1 MPQSVPLSRRM
12 FLRGAS
18 VALALPMLDAMQ
30 SRRTS
35 AADGSKQRPPR
46 MACFY
51 VPNGV
56 NIFQWGC
63 KVDGGNHTFSSTLEP
78 LAPLKDRVTVLR
90 GMSHPASQGGH
101 SGADTW
107 LTAENLEGTP
117 GFDYRN
123 SISADQVVAEVVGL
137 ETRLASLELSSSSGS
152 GSPGHS
158 HTLAFSRNA
167 VPLAAES
174 NPRQVFERLFVEDS
188 GKTRAARQQRFLE
201 DKSILDEV
209 LGQSQALTQKLGK
222 NDREKLDEYLTSVRE
237 VERRVKAAERWMD
250 VPKAEIDAMD
260 LKLDARPE
268 ERGDRQTYLRTMYEL
283 VALALQ
289 TDTTRVVT
297 FEIGR
302 EAAGGYFSE
311 LGLSAN
317 HHELSHHGGDEG
329 MLGGLAKIDRFHI
342 EQLAWFLTRLASIEE
357 EGTSLLDQTMVM
369 YGSGMNSGKGGEHSP
384 KDLPLLFAGGK
395 SLGIKQGQH
404 LEFADGEQPL
414 SNLLLTMIQK
424 MGVESDRFKDS
435 KGTLRGLV

>member
-1 MPQSVPLSRRM
+1 MPGFERLSRRT

-18 VALALPMLDAMQ
+18 VALALPLLDAMQ
-30 SRRTS
+30 PRRAM
-35 AADGSKQRPPR
+35 AADSAKQSPPR

-63 KVDGGNHTFSSTLEP
+63 KSEGASHTFAPSLEP
-78 LAPLKDRVTVLR
+78 LAPLKDQVTVLR
-90 GMSHPASQGGH
+90 GMSHPASKGGH

-123 SISADQVVAEVVGL
+123 SISADQLVAEQVGL

-188 GKTRAARQQRFLE
+188 GKTRAARLQRFLE

-209 LGQSQALTQKLGK
+209 LKQSEALQKKLGK
-222 NDREKLDEYLTSVRE
+222 NDREKLEEYLTSVRE
-237 VERRVKAAERWMD
+237 VERRVKAAEKWMD
-250 VPKAEIDAMD
+250 VPKAEIDAKD
-260 LKLDARPE
+260 LKLDSRPD

-283 VALALQ
+283 IALALQ

-302 EAAGGYFSE
+302 EAAGGHFSE

-317 HHELSHHGGDEG
+317 HHELSHHGGDDA
-329 MLGGLAKIDRFHI
+329 MLAGLAKIDRFHI
-342 EQLAWFLTRLASIEE
+342 EQFAWLLGRLSSIKE
-357 EGTSLLDQTMVM
+357 EGETLLDRTMLM

-384 KDLPLLFAGGK
+384 KDLPLLFAGGSK
-395 SLGIKQGQH
+395 LGIKQGQH
-404 LEFADGEQPL
+404 LEFADGEQRM

-424 MGVESDRFKDS
+424 MGVEADGFKDS
-435 KGTLRGLV
+435 TGTLRGLS